1 MIRSTP
7 PLDDAEMVP
16 QAVLARPIFY
26 FTLAYQ
32 TDSDDLDFFEGA
44 AFCLNNSTH
53 FCLRHY
59 HGHPTQTVALYL
71 EYQIAG
77 LVRINNLI
85 DEIVA
90 GFGTPKSAVRWRRG
104 DSIDGGLPPAKDER
118 LVEAETRILALKIA
132 ASCDNREASTSYI
145 KQKIPNYVAL
155 SARDLEPSPSRK
167 RESRWQQ
174 VVGNVISH
182 QKASTSIFKRKLA
195 KRTKDGIRVT
205 DAGMDYLNNLGFSLK
220 RRR

>member
-1 MIRSTP
+1 MT
-7 PLDDAEMVP
+7 
-16 QAVLARPIFY
+16 
-26 FTLAYQ
+26 
-32 TDSDDLDFFEGA
+32 
-44 AFCLNNSTH
+44 
-53 FCLRHY
+53 
-59 HGHPTQTVALYL
+59 LYL

-104 DSIDGGLPPAKDER
+104 NSIDGGLPPAKDER

-167 RESRWQQ
+167 RERQ
-174 VVGNVISH
+174 
-182 QKASTSIFKRKLA
+182 LA
-195 KRTKDGIRVT
+195 
-205 DAGMDYLNNLGFSLK
+205 AGGRECDLAPEGQY
-220 RRR
+220 